1 MRKFSRIMLTLFV
14 FTTFLANAQVN
25 EELPDLNVSF
35 QQNTYEDSAA
45 IAAVPAPVEI
55 RGKSTETHGTT
66 SSANE

>member
-1 MRKFSRIMLTLFV
+1 MLTLFV

-55 RGKSTETHGTT
+55 DRNAWDYKLVV
-66 SSANE
+66 